1 MGLYPKQKLK
11 QAIIFQLKWLLW
23 FQGRAI
29 FLFTLSH
36 FLPDLL
42 FATSYLISVRVP
54 FTLRSRQH
62 SRSTTL
68 YISLIRK
75 LGAPKVRTRDYS
87 VGRANATSV
96 LCPPPYKLK
105 IAIFHQQR
113 NWLTLYFFADEV
125 KVFQSNL
132 KGPKIMGHFSWAQCD
147 NEWRWQD

>member
-42 FATSYLISVRVP
+42 FATSYLFSVRVP
-54 FTLRSRQH
+54 FTFWSRQH
-62 SRSTTL
+62 SRITTI

-75 LGAPKVRTRDYS
+75 LGAPRFEPGWEEQTLL
-87 VGRANATSV
+87 
-96 LCPPPYKLK
+96 LCYAHLHTNWRLLFLSAKKLAD
-105 IAIFHQQR
+105 II
-113 NWLTLYFFADEV
+113 FFAHEV

-132 KGPKIMGHFSWAQCD
+132 KGPKIMGHFSWAQWD
-147 NEWRWQD
+147 KEWRWQD